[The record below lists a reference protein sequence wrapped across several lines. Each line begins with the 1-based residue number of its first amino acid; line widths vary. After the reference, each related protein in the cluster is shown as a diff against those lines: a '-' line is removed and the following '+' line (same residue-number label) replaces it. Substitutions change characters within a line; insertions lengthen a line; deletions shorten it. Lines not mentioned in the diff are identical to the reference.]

1 MISVSILE
9 IVIFIEPSIMV
20 ERLENKFAFQE
31 QIISNYL
38 EVALK
43 FSM

>member
-20 ERLENKFAFQE
+20 ERLEYKFAFQE